1 MSWIGVHDHL
11 VFQVLLR
18 GSKLRNT
25 TWVYGLV
32 VYTGAESKLMM
43 NSTKAPLKSSRVEKV
58 TNYQIV
64 FLFFILVTISLI
76 SSGFNSLQH
85 GQLKDGKEHWY
96 NTPESESSSNFFLNF
111 LTFFILYNNLIP
123 ISLLVSLELV
133 RVFQAHFINCD
144 EKMHYIDEDQ
154 GIDTYAVAKTSNL
167 NEELGQIKY
176 IFSDKTGTLT
186 RNIMEFKKCSVAGKV
201 YDTEVRLTRYK

>member
-1 MSWIGVHDHL
+1 M
-11 VFQVLLR
+11 LLR

-25 TWVYGLV
+25 TWVLGLV
-32 VYTGAESKLMM
+32 VYTGEESKLMM

-58 TNYQIV
+58 TNLQIV
-64 FLFFILVTISLI
+64 FLFFILLTISLV
-76 SSGFNSLQH
+76 SSGANQIQN
-85 GQLKDGKEHWY
+85 GKLKNGKSHWY
-96 NTPESESSSNFFLNF
+96 LEEEANREEESTESFFFNF

-123 ISLLVSLELV
+123 ISLMVSLELV
-133 RVFQAHFINCD
+133 RVFQAYFINCD
-144 EKMHYIDEDQ
+144 EKMHYIDTDQ
-154 GIDTYAVAKTSNL
+154 NIDTYAMAKTSNL

-201 YDTEVRLTRYK
+201 YDTEVRKHIN

>member
-1 MSWIGVHDHL
+1 M
-11 VFQVLLR
+11 LLR

-25 TWVYGLV
+25 SWVYGLV

-64 FLFFILVTISLI
+64 FLFLILVVISLI
-76 SSGFNSLQH
+76 SSGANSLQY
-85 GQLKDGKEHWY
+85 GKLKEGKEPWY
-96 NTPESESSSNFFLNF
+96 MAALGTRDNEENSNNFFLNF

-133 RVFQAHFINCD
+133 RVAQARFINWD
-144 EKMHYIDEDQ
+144 EKMHYVDKEMD
-154 GIDTYAVAKTSNL
+154 IDTYAVAKTSNL

-201 YDTEVRLTRYK
+201 YDTEVKRTEKRKKKLAFF